1 MTSDIV
7 CSDKVGGHKD
17 LGTSVVLESLSEEH
31 EYIKLNIGRPTGD
44 LDLNLQ
50 V

>member
-1 MTSDIV
+1 MLDDIT
-7 CSDKVGGHKD
+7 
-17 LGTSVVLESLSEEH
+17 LYMLVL
-31 EYIKLNIGRPTGD
+31 KLNVGQPTGD